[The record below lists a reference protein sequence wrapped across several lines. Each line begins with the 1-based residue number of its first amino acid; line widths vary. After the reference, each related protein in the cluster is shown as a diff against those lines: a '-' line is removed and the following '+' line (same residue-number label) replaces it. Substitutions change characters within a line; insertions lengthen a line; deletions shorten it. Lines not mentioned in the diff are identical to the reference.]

1 MGALVT
7 DISLMQVAFTS
18 STPRSSVVVPQQL
31 KGRNEIHVEGLGE
44 VSSIVSHSFK
54 ERGNAGTNP
63 SSFQGALEDF
73 VTSSSKYEEDVSN
86 R

>member
-7 DISLMQVAFTS
+7 DISLMQVTFTS
-18 STPRSSVVVPQQL
+18 STPLSSVVPQQL
-31 KGRNEIHVEGLGE
+31 KGHNEIRKEGLGE
-44 VSSIVSHSFK
+44 VSYVVSQSFK
-54 ERGNAGTNP
+54 ESGNVRTNP
-63 SSFQGALEDF
+63 SSFRPAVEDF